1 MPIFLHKAAS
11 LPSALCSRTSSSFD
25 LAFPF
30 DHLVQFTKAV
40 FKLRFLNFLKIF
52 AYIQNICLYTK
63 YLFLL
68 LFTFNKRFNKSYIL
82 YLLNLNYK

>member
-52 AYIQNICLYTK
+52 AYIQNIAN
-63 YLFLL
+63 FLIVAM
-68 LFTFNKRFNKSYIL
+68 RQIACEIC
-82 YLLNLNYK
+82 